1 MKRRLILILTIISAI
16 FIIIGLNNWVENESD
31 IWVSI
36 ENREW
41 ENDEKF
47 AGTGMYFF
55 EENNKK
61 YCLFMLYG
69 SGLPVIGHY
78 KSEVKIRSNQ
88 EIEIEVPKY
97 MVELKT
103 TDQDLQRYKIE
114 FKKGS
119 LLINKM
125 IYEASKEP
133 SNYKNILK

>member
-1 MKRRLILILTIISAI
+1 MILILTIISAI
-16 FIIIGLNNWVENESD
+16 FILIGINNLIKYESD

-47 AGTGMYFF
+47 VGTGMYFF

-78 KSEVKIRSNQ
+78 KSEVKIKSNQ
-88 EIEIEVPKY
+88 EMEIEVPKY
-97 MVELKT
+97 MVELKA
-103 TDQDLQRYKIE
+103 TDQNLQRYKIE
-114 FKKGS
+114 FIQGR
-119 LLINKM
+119 LIINKM
-125 IYEASKEP
+125 IYEASEEP

>member
-1 MKRRLILILTIISAI
+1 M
-16 FIIIGLNNWVENESD
+16 
-31 IWVSI
+31 SI

-47 AGTGMYFF
+47 VGTGMYFF

-78 KSEVKIRSNQ
+78 KSEVKIKSNQ
-88 EIEIEVPKY
+88 EMEIEVPKY
-97 MVELKT
+97 MVELKA
-103 TDQDLQRYKIE
+103 TDQNLQRYKIE
-114 FKKGS
+114 FIQGR
-119 LLINKM
+119 LIINKM
-125 IYEASKEP
+125 IYEASEEP